1 MPDHSSADPAG
12 NRPRVLHLISD
23 SRRGGAQ
30 NFARDLHRELSR
42 RGQSSELCALAP
54 HPANHV
60 CPAGAGRD
68 SGGRDSGHRDH
79 AGRGSGSQ
87 DSADQGAESAD
98 PAPGSADSAA
108 ADCSAAAAL
117 RSAAVLGPGRLHPS
131 TLRALRAAARAADV
145 VLAHG
150 SDTLAACALALAG
163 TRTPFVYVSV
173 GHPRYWTANR
183 LRRVRGG
190 ALMHRAA
197 AVTTLTDEAR
207 VVLEE
212 QFRLP
217 EGKVHVIP
225 NSRAA
230 ESYPPA
236 DGRDDRRAARHALG
250 LPADVLLVAWI
261 GAIAPEKRLD
271 LALDVL
277 DRLPDVRLAVAGDG
291 PLRETLARHPA
302 AARAHFLGPLP
313 DPAPLYRAADALL
326 LTSDSEG
333 VPGALIEAALAG
345 VPAVA
350 TDVGW
355 VREVVRD
362 GATGALVAPGDP
374 LALAEAL
381 GKVLAVN
388 RAGLG
393 AAARAHALEHF
404 ELGAVVDAWQQLVAE
419 VWTAGPEGTR

>member
-1 MPDHSSADPAG
+1 MPDRTSADPAG
-12 NRPRVLHLISD
+12 TRPRVLHLISD

-30 NFARDLHRELSR
+30 NFARDLHRELRR
-42 RGQSSELCALAP
+42 RGQSSALCALAP
-54 HPANHV
+54 HPAALAV
-60 CPAGAGRD
+60 PPGRRPESGMRAGTGGRRDDAAGAEAGEPLEPR
-68 SGGRDSGHRDH
+68 SGEPPEGLPDEGPG
-79 AGRGSGSQ
+79 A
-87 DSADQGAESAD
+87 SA
-98 PAPGSADSAA
+98 
-108 ADCSAAAAL
+108 L
-117 RSAAVLGPGRLHPS
+117 HYAAVLGPGRMHPS
-131 TLRALRAAARAADV
+131 TLLALRSAARAADV

-150 SDTLAACALALAG
+150 SHTLAACALALAG

-173 GHPRYWTANR
+173 GHPRYWTVTR
-183 LRRVRGG
+183 LRRLRGG

-207 VVLEE
+207 AVLEE

-217 EGKVHVIP
+217 AGKVRVIP

-236 DGRDDRRAARHALG
+236 DGRADRRAARHALG

-261 GAIAPEKRLD
+261 GAISPEKRLD

-277 DRLPDVRLAVAGDG
+277 DRLPDVRLAIAGDG
-291 PLRETLARHPA
+291 PLREALARHPA
-302 AARAHFLGPLP
+302 AARAHFLGALP

-381 GKVLAVN
+381 AKVLAVN

-404 ELGAVVDAWQQLVAE
+404 ELGSVVDDWQRLVAE
-419 VWTAGPEGTR
+419 VWSAGPPVAR

>member
-1 MPDHSSADPAG
+1 MPDHTAAEPAG
-12 NRPRVLHLISD
+12 TRPRVLHLISD
-23 SRRGGAQ
+23 QRRGGAQ
-30 NFARDLHRELSR
+30 NFARDLHRELRR
-42 RGQSSELCALAP
+42 RGQSSALCALAP
-54 HPANHV
+54 HPAADV
-60 CPAGAGRD
+60 RGGGPDGSGPAGAD
-68 SGGRDSGHRDH
+68 PSVV
-79 AGRGSGSQ
+79 AV
-87 DSADQGAESAD
+87 GAEPDRA
-98 PAPGSADSAA
+98 PAVPGPA
-108 ADCSAAAAL
+108 
-117 RSAAVLGPGRLHPS
+117 SAAVLGPGRLRPS
-131 TLRALRAAARAADV
+131 TLRALRIAARSADV

-150 SDTLAACALALAG
+150 SHTLAACALALAG

-173 GHPRYWTANR
+173 GHPCYWTANR
-183 LRRVRGG
+183 LRRARGD
-190 ALMHRAA
+190 ALLHRAA
-197 AVTTLTDEAR
+197 AVTTLTEEAR
-207 VVLEE
+207 TVLEE

-217 EGKVHVIP
+217 AGKVRVIP

-236 DGRDDRRAARHALG
+236 DGRAGRRAARHALG

-313 DPAPLYRAADALL
+313 DPVPLYRAADALL

-381 GKVLAVN
+381 GKVLACN
-388 RAGLG
+388 RDGLG

-404 ELGAVVDAWQQLVAE
+404 ELGAVVDDWQRLVAE
-419 VWTAGPEGTR
+419 VWAGCEAPRG

>member
-1 MPDHSSADPAG
+1 MPDHLSADPAG

-30 NFARDLHRELSR
+30 NFARDLHRELGR
-42 RGQSSELCALAP
+42 RGQSSALCALAP
-54 HPANHV
+54 HPVLRSGPAGVGPDPVRPDHAGPDFPGQDPAGPR
-60 CPAGAGRD
+60 PAGAESPGPD
-68 SGGRDSGHRDH
+68 SGVARR
-79 AGRGSGSQ
+79 
-87 DSADQGAESAD
+87 
-98 PAPGSADSAA
+98 AP
-108 ADCSAAAAL
+108 ADCSAASAL

-131 TLRALRAAARAADV
+131 TLRALRSAARTADV

-163 TRTPFVYVSV
+163 TGTPFVYVSV

-217 EGKVHVIP
+217 DGKVHVIP

-404 ELGAVVDAWQQLVAE
+404 ELGAVVDAWQRLVTE
-419 VWTAGPEGTR
+419 VSTAGTDSAG

>member
-1 MPDHSSADPAG
+1 MPDDTCDTSADPAG
-12 NRPRVLHLISD
+12 TRPRILHLISD
-23 SRRGGAQ
+23 SRRSGAQ
-30 NFARDLHRELSR
+30 NFARDLHHELRR
-42 RGQSSELCALAP
+42 RGQSSALMALAP
-54 HPANHV
+54 NPASGFGSRSSP
-60 CPAGAGRD
+60 CPGPYVDERAMPPEAR
-68 SGGRDSGHRDH
+68 SRPEPSVPSPRP
-79 AGRGSGSQ
+79 SGS
-87 DSADQGAESAD
+87 DTLE
-98 PAPGSADSAA
+98 APDGPG
-108 ADCSAAAAL
+108 L
-117 RSAAVLGPGRLHPS
+117 RSATVLGPRRLHPA
-131 TLRALRAAARAADV
+131 TLLALRAAARAADV

-173 GHPRYWTANR
+173 GHPCYWTGTA

-190 ALMHRAA
+190 ALLHRAA

-207 VVLEE
+207 AVLEE
-212 QFRLP
+212 HFRLP
-217 EGKVHVIP
+217 DGKVRVIP

-236 DGRDDRRAARHALG
+236 EGHDERRAARQALG

-277 DRLPDVRLAVAGDG
+277 DRLPDVRLAIAGDG
-291 PLRETLARHPA
+291 PLREALARHPA
-302 AARAHFLGPLP
+302 AARAHFLGALP
-313 DPAPLYRAADALL
+313 DPVPLYRAADAVL

-381 GKVLAVN
+381 AKVLACD

-393 AAARAHALEHF
+393 AAARAHALAHF
-404 ELGAVVDAWQQLVAE
+404 ELGAVVDAWQQLVVDVWAE
-419 VWTAGPEGTR
+419 SRAARRA

>member
-1 MPDHSSADPAG
+1 MPDHTAADPAG
-12 NRPRVLHLISD
+12 ARPRVLHLISD
-23 SRRGGAQ
+23 ERRGGAQ
-30 NFARDLHRELSR
+30 NFARDLHRELRR
-42 RGQSSELCALAP
+42 RGQASALCALAP
-54 HPANHV
+54 HPAV
-60 CPAGAGRD
+60 PPARPGAAVSPP
-68 SGGRDSGHRDH
+68 SGGS
-79 AGRGSGSQ
+79 AGSGASGP
-87 DSADQGAESAD
+87 SGAPRPSTAVGV
-98 PAPGSADSAA
+98 PGVCTAGTAVPGTCGEGCPDAA
-108 ADCSAAAAL
+108 RL
-117 RSAAVLGPGRLHPS
+117 RAAAVLGPGRLRPT
-131 TLRALRAAARAADV
+131 TLRALRSAARAADV

-150 SDTLAACALALAG
+150 SDTLGACALALAG
-163 TRTPFVYVSV
+163 TPTPFVYVSV
-173 GHPRYWTANR
+173 GHPRYWTATR
-183 LRRVRGG
+183 LRRLRGG

-207 VVLEE
+207 AVLEG
-212 QFRLP
+212 QFGLP
-217 EGKVHVIP
+217 EGKVRVIP

-261 GAIAPEKRLD
+261 GAISPEKRLD

-277 DRLPDVRLAVAGDG
+277 DRLPDVRMAVAGDG
-291 PLRETLARHPA
+291 PLREALARHPA

-381 GKVLAVN
+381 AKVLACN

-404 ELGAVVDAWQQLVAE
+404 ELGAVVDDWQRLVTE
-419 VWTAGPEGTR
+419 VWTHAPAG

>member
-1 MPDHSSADPAG
+1 MPDHTAADSAGA
-12 NRPRVLHLISD
+12 RPRVLHLISD

-30 NFARDLHRELSR
+30 NFARDLHRELRR
-42 RGQSSELCALAP
+42 RGQASALCALAP
-54 HPANHV
+54 HPAV
-60 CPAGAGRD
+60 PPAR
-68 SGGRDSGHRDH
+68 SG
-79 AGRGSGSQ
+79 
-87 DSADQGAESAD
+87 
-98 PAPGSADSAA
+98 AA
-108 ADCSAAAAL
+108 ASGACTAGTVVPGTCAEECPDTAGL
-117 RSAAVLGPGRLHPS
+117 RAAAVLGPGRLRPS
-131 TLRALRAAARAADV
+131 TLRALRSAARSADV

-150 SDTLAACALALAG
+150 SDTLATCALALVG

-173 GHPRYWTANR
+173 GHPRYWTASR
-183 LRRVRGG
+183 LRRLRGG
-190 ALMHRAA
+190 ALMYRAA

-207 VVLEE
+207 EVLEG
-212 QFRLP
+212 QFQLP
-217 EGKVHVIP
+217 GGKVRVIP

-236 DGRDDRRAARHALG
+236 DGRAERRAARRALG

-313 DPAPLYRAADALL
+313 DPVPLYRAADALL

-381 GKVLAVN
+381 AKVLACN

-404 ELGAVVDAWQQLVAE
+404 ELGAVVDDWQRLVAE
-419 VWTAGPEGTR
+419 VWTGAPDSH

>member
-1 MPDHSSADPAG
+1 MPDHLSADPAG

-30 NFARDLHRELSR
+30 NFARDLHRELGR
-42 RGQSSELCALAP
+42 RGQSSALCALAP
-54 HPANHV
+54 HPAV
-60 CPAGAGRD
+60 PSGPGGAGRD
-68 SGGRDSGHRDH
+68 STGPGS
-79 AGRGSGSQ
+79 AGRGPDSVGPGSGSASP
-87 DSADQGAESAD
+87 DPEAAGRSAV
-98 PAPGSADSAA
+98 
-108 ADCSAAAAL
+108 DCSAAGL

-131 TLRALRAAARAADV
+131 TLRALRSASRAADV

-217 EGKVHVIP
+217 DGKVHVIP

-291 PLRETLARHPA
+291 PLRESLARHPA

-419 VWTAGPEGTR
+419 VWTAGPEAAR